1 MNESQTKMEFWNS
14 VLSAEIADFSQ
25 FFLTELLF
33 QIYLIIKLFDFKKS
47 YNCDFWDENQ
57 SFATVCVLD
66 KAAYVIY
73 HFLFR
78 IPPPN

>member
-1 MNESQTKMEFWNS
+1 MLEQCAK
-14 VLSAEIADFSQ
+14 VADFSQ
-25 FFLTELLF
+25 FFLTEWLL
-33 QIYLIIKLFDFKKS
+33 QICLKIQLFAFKKS